1 MFDPDAVNAAPP
13 PPRGPNILSLLGGI
27 WLRPG
32 RTLRAVAAGPKWLWV
47 LPLLLAVALV
57 LARVFA
63 AAPGLAEEQRARA
76 QAQIEAQFQDMPQEM
91 IDTLPEEA
99 TAVPEPSPVLTV
111 GLPLMSGLGGILLG
125 WLVRAALLHLGSLAL
140 GGRQSFGQ
148 IYRTSAWASFP
159 LILRD
164 AVQALAM
171 VITGQV
177 VKGSGLSGLLT
188 STGTA
193 SAAPGVTLPAIILGR
208 IDLYSIW
215 YVLLLVIA
223 MGAAGKLTRGKAAAV
238 VAFYAA
244 LSLLGGLGQLL
255 TQGITGGF

>member
-47 LPLLLAVALV
+47 LPLLLAVALT

-63 AAPGLAEEQRARA
+63 AAPGLAEEQRART
-76 QAQIEAQFQDMPQEM
+76 QAQIEAQFQDMPQEV

-99 TAVPEPSPVLTV
+99 TTVPEPSPVLTV
-111 GLPLMSGLGGILLG
+111 GLPRVAGLGGILLG
-125 WLVRAALLHLGSLAL
+125 WLVRAALLHVGSLAL

-171 VITGQV
+171 GVTGQV

-188 STGTA
+188 STDTA
-193 SAAPGVTLPAIILGR
+193 GVTLPAIVLGR
-208 IDLYSIW
+208 IDVYAIW

-223 MGAAGKLTRGKAAAV
+223 LGAASKLTRGKAAAV